1 MDSRSIR
8 FGRRLLAKAGD
19 GKQNPEGKELV
30 EPLLDKN
37 SYVLNTCVFELT
49 PEAQR
54 LLVALLI
61 ANARKM
67 EVDEKAVA
75 NATLAIFLSG
85 AENQVAIVNDCV
97 H

>member
-1 MDSRSIR
+1 M
-8 FGRRLLAKAGD
+8 
-19 GKQNPEGKELV
+19 
-30 EPLLDKN
+30 LDRN
-37 SYVLNTCVFELT
+37 SYVLETGVFELT

-85 AENQVAIVNDCV
+85 AENQVAIVNDSV

>member
-1 MDSRSIR
+1 
-8 FGRRLLAKAGD
+8 
-19 GKQNPEGKELV
+19 
-30 EPLLDKN
+30 LLDRN
-37 SYVLNTCVFELT
+37 SYVLETGVFELT